1 MDIHNPNSGEQ
12 VNTASISPSNK
23 LEKLSLIILLVT
35 IILSAVVFS
44 TSSQSPID
52 SIKTIVL
59 SLGILI
65 SSILY
70 SIVLFKKKTLYI
82 PNHLITYSISLIALS
97 TIISTFFSNNF
108 NKSLFGQ
115 GFEFTT
121 TSYTLL
127 MILAAFLVIQLVY
140 KNKER
145 FYYIL
150 SSLFAAFGILMIF
163 HVVRLFDSSLLSF
176 GVFNSS
182 TASLIGR
189 WSDLGVFSGLIML
202 IAFFTLNLTDLK
214 GIRRAYIWILFILSS
229 FFVVLVN
236 NPIIWA
242 ILALIFL
249 GYGIYNYRYSVKAGF
264 PSKISFSALAL
275 FVVSLVLTIWG
286 SNIASPLIKSLKVQS
301 TEINLPWQLS
311 LDIASD
317 VIKNK
322 PIFGAGPN
330 RFASEFLL
338 NKPRLLN
345 QTIFWN
351 VEFNSGSGYVP
362 NFVITN
368 GLLGLVSWL
377 LFLIFIF
384 ILGINNLNK
393 QDTESS
399 RFAVVSTF
407 FLSVFSWLMLC
418 LYNPSHFVVFTAFL
432 VIGLFISTSAMKLF
446 IKTYEL
452 KKYVIAI
459 AGISIIILFVWTFS
473 QVKKTI
479 ALAYFNSGIGELS
492 KADKENLDGVE
503 DKFKKATTWDN
514 SDIFYQALS
523 EVNILKINELTQSL
537 QSSKSSDSDIAKK
550 IGELIEKSVNFSKKA
565 IEIDP
570 TNHYNHI
577 ALARISEL
585 ASTLQIPNAYEN
597 SRLSYIN
604 AINLN
609 PYNPGLYLNLARLEA
624 SKNNLNDAQ
633 VYIGNALQLKQ
644 DYIEAIFLLSQLQ
657 VSQGKIKDAITS
669 VQVASQI
676 NPNDPL
682 LFFQLGFLHY
692 NDKNYSAAVEAL
704 SKAVSLNDQ
713 YANARYFLGLSYA
726 RLGRNIDAIPQFDK
740 LLEANPDNQEVQ
752 FILSNLQAGKSPF
765 ADVKPPVDNKPE
777 QRKTLPV
784 KEKTAETSR
793 NKITK

>member
-1 MDIHNPNSGEQ
+1 MDIQNLNSGEQ
-12 VNTASISPSNK
+12 SGSESISSNGK
-23 LEKLSLIILLVT
+23 FEKLSLIVLLVT
-35 IILSAVVFS
+35 IIISTIAFS
-44 TSSQSPID
+44 TTSQSPLD
-52 SIKTIVL
+52 SLKTITISIGVL
-59 SLGILI
+59 LSG
-65 SSILY
+65 ILY
-70 SIVLFKKKTLYI
+70 SVALLKKKTLFI
-82 PNHLITYSISLIALS
+82 PNHPIVYSISLIALS
-97 TIISTFFSNNF
+97 TIVSTFFSSNF

-121 TSYTLL
+121 TSFTLI
-127 MILAAFLVIQLVY
+127 MILVSLLVVQLVH

-150 SSLFAAFGILMIF
+150 SSFFTAFVILMIF
-163 HVVRLFDSSLLSF
+163 HIVRLFDPSIFSF

-189 WSDLGVFSGLIML
+189 WTDLGVFSGLIML
-202 IAFFTLNLTDLK
+202 ITFFTLNLTDLK
-214 GIRRAYIWILFILSS
+214 GIKKAYIWVLFILSTL
-229 FFVVLVN
+229 FVVLVN
-236 NPIIWA
+236 NPILWA

-249 GYGIYNYRYSVKAGF
+249 GYGIYNYRFSVKSGF

-311 LDIASD
+311 LDVASD

-322 PIFGAGPN
+322 TLFGAGPN
-330 RFASEFLL
+330 RFTSEFLL
-338 NKPRLLN
+338 NKPQLLN

-351 VEFNSGSGYVP
+351 IEFNNGSGYVP

-368 GLLGLVSWL
+368 GIVGLVAWI
-377 LFLIFIF
+377 LFLVFLF
-384 ILGINNLNK
+384 VLGIKNLKK
-393 QDTESS
+393 QDTEMG
-399 RFAVVSTF
+399 RFSIVSTF
-407 FLSVFSWLMLC
+407 FLSAFVWLMLC
-418 LYNPSHFVVFTAFL
+418 LYNPSHFVIFTAFI
-432 VIGLFISTSAMKLF
+432 VTGLFISTSATKAF

-452 KKYVIAI
+452 KKYVTVV
-459 AGISIIILFVWTFS
+459 AGVSVIILFVWTFS
-473 QVKKTI
+473 QIKKTV

-492 KADKENLDGVE
+492 KAGDKNLDNIE

-523 EVNILKINELTQSL
+523 EVNILKINELTQKL
-537 QSSKSSDSDIAKK
+537 QSSKSSDSDTAKK

-597 SRLSYIN
+597 SKLAYIN

-704 SKAVSLNDQ
+704 AKAVSLNDQ

-726 RLGRNIDAIPQFDK
+726 RLGRNVDAIPQFEK
-740 LLEANPDNQEVQ
+740 ILETNSDNSEVQ
-752 FILSNLQAGKSPF
+752 FILSNLRSGKSPF